1 MTDPVSSNCAD
12 IGVQGQQPLELRKQ
26 VESVMLRVRAAFAGI
41 LESVPTRNGRPH
53 EVAELLNLDKQLVWK
68 ISRLVK
74 TRDPVMMA
82 RHLPGPTAIGRF
94 LDAAQLHVAPRVID
108 AIHAPLEDLNELIRV
123 HAGDRVTFEMLL
135 SEWYSRE
142 PDATVTHRREAF
154 RGNSCIWGVQAR
166 TKLTSMFLHPSSEDG
181 VFDIAIIAGV
191 VDLRRLRLNLPW
203 VIARWAVSDNDGEVR
218 FNADREP
225 LDPES
230 NDPLLRR
237 FCSKPLPQLRIVN
250 GAPGML
256 EYQLAPGAIGNSG
269 AVTCIYG
276 NIVRRVASCYRDEHN
291 EFNEV
296 MAAMSTPCE
305 VLVLD
310 QIVHESLFGRIKP
323 DLLVYSGLNASE
335 QYPRGVTRVQLPV
348 AEQVEYLGK
357 GPAVLPTP
365 HVPRY
370 RELAEYVFERT
381 GWDGSRFD
389 VYRAEMRYPPIPSTV
404 VMQHALRERPA
415 GR

>member
-1 MTDPVSSNCAD
+1 
-12 IGVQGQQPLELRKQ
+12 
-26 VESVMLRVRAAFAGI
+26 
-41 LESVPTRNGRPH
+41 
-53 EVAELLNLDKQLVWK
+53 
-68 ISRLVK
+68 
-74 TRDPVMMA
+74 
-82 RHLPGPTAIGRF
+82 
-94 LDAAQLHVAPRVID
+94 
-108 AIHAPLEDLNELIRV
+108 
-123 HAGDRVTFEMLL
+123 
-135 SEWYSRE
+135 
-142 PDATVTHRREAF
+142 
-154 RGNSCIWGVQAR
+154 
-166 TKLTSMFLHPSSEDG
+166 
-181 VFDIAIIAGV
+181 
-191 VDLRRLRLNLPW
+191 
-203 VIARWAVSDNDGEVR
+203 
-218 FNADREP
+218 
-225 LDPES
+225 
-230 NDPLLRR
+230 
-237 FCSKPLPQLRIVN
+237 
-250 GAPGML
+250 
-256 EYQLAPGAIGNSG
+256 
-269 AVTCIYG
+269 
-276 NIVRRVASCYRDEHN
+276 
-291 EFNEV
+291 
-296 MAAMSTPCE
+296 